1 MARTDAQ
8 PECLTPQQVAAY
20 DRDGFVLIEERIPA
34 AVIARCHDEIARF
47 RDEARGLTTHSEHID
62 VEDSHTPESPRI
74 RRIKLPHT
82 VSPVVAELMRSDWI
96 LAPVRDLIGPDLRL
110 HTSKLNMKSAGYGAS
125 VDWHQDWAFYPHTND
140 DILAVGVF
148 LDDVGPENG
157 PLMVFPGSH
166 RGPVFDH
173 HAGGVFAGK
182 MNLAASGL
190 DMADA
195 RTATGPAGSISIHHV
210 RAVHGSDLNR
220 SGRDRAVLFYEITAA
235 DAFPVMGSMSP
246 FTSLEE
252 YDRRLLCGR
261 GTIEPRAA
269 EVPIRIPQPQPATR
283 GSIYEI
289 QKQGA
294 VKGFDS
300 YAG

>member
-1 MARTDAQ
+1 MARSDAQ

-20 DRDGFVLIEERIPA
+20 DRDGFIVVESRVPA
-34 AVIARCHDEIARF
+34 AVIAHCHDEIARF
-47 RDEARGLTTHSEHID
+47 REEARGLTAHSERID
-62 VEDSHTPESPRI
+62 VEDSHTPASPRI

-82 VSPVVAELMRSDWI
+82 ISPVVAELMRSDWI
-96 LAPVRDLIGPDLRL
+96 LAPVRDLIGPNLRL
-110 HTSKLNMKSAGYGAS
+110 HTSKLNMKSAGYGAA

-166 RGPVFDH
+166 RGTVFDH

-182 MNLAASGL
+182 MSLADAGL
-190 DMADA
+190 DPADA
-195 RTATGPAGSISIHHV
+195 KPAMGPAGSISIHHV
-210 RAVHGSDLNR
+210 RVVHGSDLNR
-220 SGRDRAVLFYEITAA
+220 SGRDRAVLFYEITSA
-235 DAFPVMGSMSP
+235 DAFPVVGSMSP

-252 YDRRLLCGR
+252 YDGRLLCGE
-261 GTIEPRAA
+261 GTIAPRVAD
-269 EVPIRIPQPQPATR
+269 VPIRIPQPQPAAR

-289 QKQGA
+289 QKQGSA
-294 VKGFDS
+294 KGFDN